1 MFCFSLLLCSITA
14 NVGEIVNFCCLLIF
28 YLAGFSLKLD
38 FEMSH
43 FRKAKLYN
51 SLNFPETITTFMRK
65 PF

>member
-51 SLNFPETITTFMRK
+51 S
-65 PF
+65 